1 MHNLSGFKVKKVFC
15 DEKFSNAGQSEPSTH
30 YLNFTSGVVFLGCS
44 ERWHGRRGGERWI
57 CGLGFRRHVRPCI
70 DSAFYITNSFLE
82 RSF

>member
-44 ERWHGRRGGERWI
+44 ERE
-57 CGLGFRRHVRPCI
+57 HVRCA
-70 DSAFYITNSFLE
+70 DL
-82 RSF
+82 RWL